1 MAKSANLSSFLF
13 YSGGSIWVMSIV
25 DEDISGDP
33 FSPVLES
40 PNCFSVPFMISML
53 QLVLFVSLN

>member
-1 MAKSANLSSFLF
+1 
-13 YSGGSIWVMSIV
+13 MSIV